1 MSRRG
6 PFLRGLSQADM
17 QLDWPKDAAAAG
29 LPAIDAAVAEGV
41 VTRGEAKAVRDVIG
55 SASAI

>member
-1 MSRRG
+1 
-6 PFLRGLSQADM
+6 M